1 VDRSTWVEVD
11 VSALRHNFGLVSE
24 HAGVPVCA
32 VVKAN
37 GYGHDLVIAARAF
50 ARDAAMLGVAR
61 IEEARA
67 LRAAG
72 IDARIFIMAPV
83 PDVREAVSL
92 DCEISVGSAEQ
103 IAALPSGARAHLIA
117 DTGMGRLGL
126 QVTEIPDAAKAI
138 AARATLA
145 SVWTHFAEAA
155 EALGK
160 EQLMRFEG
168 LVHAMRT
175 VGIDAPV
182 HASNSAGLL
191 ALPGAR
197 FDMVRVGTLLYGLS
211 PPGVTPPWTP
221 RDPFAWC
228 ASVIAV
234 RTIPAG
240 ATVGYGAEW
249 QANKPTRVATLP
261 VGYVD
266 GFMLEPAARSESAR
280 ETART
285 VARVVARAAR
295 VKESPRV
302 VFFDQRRAPVVGRIG
317 MQLVTVDVTAMPD
330 VEEGSIA
337 RIPGRRLL
345 VDPSIERIAV
355 SDG

>member
-1 VDRSTWVEVD
+1 MDRSTWVEVD
-11 VSALRHNFGLVSE
+11 VSALKHNFRLVSE
-24 HAGVPVCA
+24 RAGVPVCA

-37 GYGHDLVIAARAF
+37 GYGHGSVIAARAF
-50 ARDAAMLGVAR
+50 ARDASMLGVAR

-67 LRAAG
+67 LRDAG

-83 PDVREAVSL
+83 PDVQEAVEL
-92 DCEISVGSAEQ
+92 DCDISVGSAEQ
-103 IAALPSGARAHLIA
+103 IADLPSGARAHLIA

-126 QVTEIPDAAKAI
+126 QVSDVPDAARAI

-145 SVWTHFAEAA
+145 SVWTHFADAA

-175 VGIDAPV
+175 VGITAPV

-197 FDMVRVGTLLYGLS
+197 FDMVRVGTLLYGQN
-211 PPGVTPPWTP
+211 PPGVTPPWAP
-221 RDPFAWC
+221 RDPFAWY
-228 ASVIAV
+228 ARVIAV

-249 QANKPTRVATLP
+249 QAKKPTRVATLA

-280 ETART
+280 ESARM
-285 VARVVARAAR
+285 VARAVAR
-295 VKESPRV
+295 ATGVKESPRA
-302 VFFDQRRAPVVGRIG
+302 VFFGERRAHVVGRIG
-317 MQLVTVDVTAMPD
+317 MQLVTVDVTGMPD
-330 VEEGSIA
+330 VEDGSIA
-337 RIPGRRLL
+337 RVPGRRLL
-345 VDPSIERIAV
+345 VDPSIERITIG
-355 SDG
+355 DG

>member
-1 VDRSTWVEVD
+1 MDRSTWVEVD
-11 VSALRHNFGLVSE
+11 ISALKHNFGLVSE

-37 GYGHDLVIAARAF
+37 GYGHDLLIAARAF
-50 ARDAAMLGVAR
+50 APQAAMLGVAR

-83 PDVREAVSL
+83 PDVQEAVSL

-103 IAALPSGARAHLIA
+103 IASLPSGARAHLIA

-126 QVTEIPDAAKAI
+126 QVTEVPDAAKAI
-138 AARATLA
+138 ASRATLA
-145 SVWTHFAEAA
+145 SVWTHFADAA
-155 EALGK
+155 EALGR
-160 EQLMRFEG
+160 EQLKRFEG

-175 VGIDAPV
+175 VGVTAPV
-182 HASNSAGLL
+182 HASNSAGLI

-197 FDMVRVGTLLYGLS
+197 FDMVRVGTLLYGMN
-211 PPGVTPPWTP
+211 PPGVTPPWKP
-221 RDPFAWC
+221 RDPFMWNAR
-228 ASVIAV
+228 VIAV

-240 ATVGYGAEW
+240 STVGYGAEW
-249 QANKPTRVATLP
+249 QAKSPTRVATLP

-280 ETART
+280 ESARL
-285 VARVVARAAR
+285 VARVVARAAG
-295 VKESPRV
+295 VKESPRA
-302 VFFDQRRAPVVGRIG
+302 VFFGEQRAPVVGRVG
-317 MQLVTVDVTAMPD
+317 MQLVTVDVSAIPD
-330 VEEGSIA
+330 VKEGSIA
-337 RIPGRRLL
+337 RVPGRRLL
-345 VDPSIERIAV
+345 VDPSIERIATG
-355 SDG
+355 DG

>member
-1 VDRSTWVEVD
+1 MDRSTWVEVD
-11 VSALRHNFGLVSE
+11 VSALKHNFGLVSE

-50 ARDAAMLGVAR
+50 AREAAMLGVAR

-83 PDVREAVSL
+83 PDVQEAVSL

-126 QVTEIPDAAKAI
+126 QVTEVPDAAHTI

-175 VGIDAPV
+175 VGITAPV
-182 HASNSAGLL
+182 HASNSAGLI

-197 FDMVRVGTLLYGLS
+197 FDMVRVGTLLYGQN
-211 PPGVTPPWTP
+211 PPGATPPWTP
-221 RDPFAWC
+221 RDPFSWYAR
-228 ASVIAV
+228 VIAV

-249 QANKPTRVATLP
+249 QAKNQSRVATLP

-266 GFMLEPAARSESAR
+266 GFMLEPAARSESAKQS
-280 ETART
+280 ARM
-285 VARVVARAAR
+285 VARVVARAAGL
-295 VKESPRV
+295 KESPRA
-302 VFFDQRRAPVVGRIG
+302 VFFGERRAPVIGRIG
-317 MQLVTVDVTAMPD
+317 MQLVTVDITGMSD
-330 VEEGSIA
+330 LEEGSIA
-337 RIPGRRLL
+337 RVPGRRLL
-345 VDPSIERIAV
+345 VDPSIERIAIG
-355 SDG
+355 DG

>member
-1 VDRSTWVEVD
+1 MDRSTWVEVD
-11 VSALRHNFGLVSE
+11 VSALKHNFGLVSE

-50 ARDAAMLGVAR
+50 AGEAAMLGVAR

-83 PDVREAVSL
+83 SDVQEAVSL
-92 DCEISVGSAEQ
+92 NCEISVGSAEQ
-103 IAALPSGARAHLIA
+103 IADLPSGARAHLIA

-126 QVTEIPDAAKAI
+126 QVTEVPDAAKAI

-155 EALGK
+155 GTLGK

-175 VGIDAPV
+175 VGISAPV
-182 HASNSAGLL
+182 HASNSAGLI

-197 FDMVRVGTLLYGLS
+197 FDMVRVGTLLYGLN
-211 PPGVTPPWTP
+211 PPGATPPWTP
-221 RDPFAWC
+221 RDPFAWY
-228 ASVIAV
+228 ARVIAV

-249 QANKPTRVATLP
+249 QAKNQARVATLP

-266 GFMLEPAARSESAR
+266 GFMLEPAARSQSARESAR
-280 ETART
+280 M
-285 VARVVARAAR
+285 VARVVARATG
-295 VKESPRV
+295 VKESPRA
-302 VFFDQRRAPVVGRIG
+302 VFFGERRAPVVGRIG
-317 MQLVTVDVTAMPD
+317 MQLITVDVTGMSD
-330 VEEGSIA
+330 IEEGKIA

-345 VDPSIERIAV
+345 VDPSIERIAIG
-355 SDG
+355 DG